1 MCTGCAH
8 KTCGRKRRS
17 EPYQF
22 MDPVRV
28 EIEKMLFVQ
37 DDYSIV
43 PLEEKI
49 IEEVEI
55 ENGPLIAIDE
65 SDIYELDQ
73 TLKPV

>member
-8 KTCGRKRRS
+8 KTCSRRRRS
-17 EPYQF
+17 ASDEF

>member
-8 KTCGRKRRS
+8 KTCGRRRRS
-17 EPYQF
+17 APDQY

>member
-1 MCTGCAH
+1 
-8 KTCGRKRRS
+8 
-17 EPYQF
+17 